1 MLFPNSAFL
10 SLELKEIKTNF
21 TLDKSKAATE
31 KEQKDLYSR
40 QFDVGILGPVVQ
52 SKGSL
57 TNSFVKSNSTCKI
70 NCGSTCIFL
79 LKKL

>member
-10 SLELKEIKTNF
+10 SLELKEINRNF

-31 KEQKDLYSR
+31 KEQKE
-40 QFDVGILGPVVQ
+40 LGPVVQ

-70 NCGSTCIFL
+70 NCGSTCVFSSPEP
-79 LKKL
+79 